1 MHDLRYAFRQ
11 LAKSP
16 GFTAVAIATLALAIG
31 VNSAIFSIVNGT
43 LLRRSALEWTVTLNG
58 SMNRNKLISLGGL
71 PAIISSSTIQQR
83 EGYPIN
89 GWWSRKLN
97 GFEDK
102 DGNGIITYNADPAK
116 SEIIVSDTAEYT
128 GRSTPI
134 YEAAFTNGF
143 SFKNGQ
149 IRLDAMFD
157 YKGGHWMYN
166 NTERIRC
173 ASRFNCQALVDPSAP
188 LWKQARAVLV
198 REHPARSVQGFLE
211 KGDYIKF
218 REVSLTL
225 SPPSGFAGNILQ
237 GKTLTATLAARN
249 LAVLWTNYT
258 GVDPEAFGGG
268 NGDSTSEFQSF
279 GPRTF
284 FTLRLSLGF

>member
-1 MHDLRYAFRQ
+1 M
-11 LAKSP
+11 
-16 GFTAVAIATLALAIG
+16 
-31 VNSAIFSIVNGT
+31 
-43 LLRRSALEWTVTLNG
+43 
-58 SMNRNKLISLGGL
+58 SLGGL
-71 PAIISSSTIQQR
+71 PNIVSSSTLQQR
-83 EGYPIN
+83 EGYPLY
-89 GWWSRKLN
+89 GWWSRRLL
-97 GFEDK
+97 GWEDK
-102 DGNGIITYNADPAK
+102 DGNGIISYNADPTK
-116 SEIIVSDTAEYT
+116 SEIMVSDTAEYS
-128 GRSTPI
+128 GRSSPSI
-134 YEAAFTNGF
+134 ESAFTNSF
-143 SFKNGQ
+143 SMFDGQ
-149 IRLDAMFD
+149 VRVDAMMD
-157 YKGGHWMYN
+157 YKGGHLIYN

-188 LWKQARAVLV
+188 LWKQARAVMV

-225 SPPSGFAGNILQ
+225 SPPSGFAGYILQ